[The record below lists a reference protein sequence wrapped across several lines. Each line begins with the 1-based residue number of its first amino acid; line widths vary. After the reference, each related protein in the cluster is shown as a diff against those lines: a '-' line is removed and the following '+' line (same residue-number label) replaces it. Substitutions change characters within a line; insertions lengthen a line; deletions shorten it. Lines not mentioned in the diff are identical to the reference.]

1 MDGIRN
7 ESDRSVSGLA
17 PTGPTNNPSVDLSIT
32 SHAKRGQTRCVI
44 VRVCLESIHRWPVHR
59 LN

>member
-17 PTGPTNNPSVDLSIT
+17 PTGPTNNPSVDLFIT
-32 SHAKRGQTRCVI
+32 SHAKREQTRGVV
-44 VRVCLESIHRWPVHR
+44 VRVCLESVHRWLVRR